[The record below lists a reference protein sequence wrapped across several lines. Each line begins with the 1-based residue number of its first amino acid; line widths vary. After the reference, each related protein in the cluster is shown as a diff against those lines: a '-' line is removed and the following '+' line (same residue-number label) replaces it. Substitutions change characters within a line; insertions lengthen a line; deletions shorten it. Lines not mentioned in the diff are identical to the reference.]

1 MEDLSD
7 LPRLLSG
14 DKKAWDSFVERYAG
28 VIYAAVHRRLI
39 PAGRVEEAEDVA
51 QDVFLRLCSR
61 DFHLL
66 RRYDSGKA
74 KLATWLTVI
83 ATSAA
88 IDHLRR
94 QKARAQNL
102 DSVPEGELAED
113 PVEPSWLKIPPG
125 LLSPRQALVLELL
138 YQRDLDPAEAAEI
151 LGVDAQTVRSTHHK
165 ALIKLR
171 AHFKEGEGAD

>member
-1 MEDLSD
+1 MDELSD

-14 DKKAWDSFVERYAG
+14 DKKAWDSFAARYAG

-66 RRYDSGKA
+66 RSYDPGKA
-74 KLATWLTVI
+74 KLTTWLTVI

-94 QKARAQNL
+94 QKGRAQDL
-102 DSVPEGELAED
+102 DSLPEAALAED
-113 PVEPSWLKIPPG
+113 PVTPAWVKIPPG
-125 LLSPRQALVLELL
+125 LLSPRQTLVLELL
-138 YQRDLDPAEAAEI
+138 YQRDLDPAEAAAI
-151 LGVDAQTVRSTHHK
+151 LEVDAQTVRSTHHK
-165 ALIKLR
+165 ALTKLR
-171 AHFKEGEGAD
+171 AHFKEGEGEG